1 MNDVTG
7 KSPHTSPQPAAS
19 HAKRAWQS
27 DVIVDLIKHYGFRY
41 IALNPGAS
49 YRGLHD
55 SLVNYGGN
63 DPPLLLCQHEKI
75 AVQIAHGYAKATG
88 KPMVAIVHDVVGMLH
103 ATMGIYYAYLDRCP
117 VFVIGATGPMD
128 ESRRRPFIDWI
139 HTANVNGEQ
148 LRHYVKWDYQP
159 ASIEGVPD
167 SFARAYAAMMT
178 EPQGP
183 IYMCYDAW
191 LQEQPLERDVALPK
205 PSHSKVPAPMAADP
219 AALDAVAE
227 RLLAADY
234 PVLMAEYV
242 ARSPDG
248 FGNLVALA
256 ETAGAAVF
264 DVNARLN
271 FPNRHPLNLSCH
283 KEMFRDA
290 DLILSLDTR
299 DWEKSTHYIERTE
312 RRVVPYYPPYC
323 EMIEIGFGEINLSK
337 WSMDYT
343 RMPACSLRVLGDTR
357 TAIPMLTQLCRERIA
372 KAPRL
377 AARVAERAKAV
388 AAKHDAL
395 FAAWCEQAKHDWD
408 GLPITLPRLAS
419 EIWNAIK
426 DEDWVL
432 TANTLQDWAYKLWD
446 FDQPHRHPGQALG
459 TGTQIGVS
467 LGVALA
473 HRHAGRLVIDIQ
485 PDGDLLFDAGALWS
499 AAKNN
504 IPLLVVMYNN
514 RAYYNDWEHQIHV
527 AQHRGTPV
535 ERAYIAQDIAGPNPD
550 FAGLAKSM
558 GWYAE
563 GPIEQ
568 PGDIAPAL
576 RRAIAQV
583 KAGTPAL
590 LDTIVRPR

>member
-1 MNDVTG
+1 MNDVA
-7 KSPHTSPQPAAS
+7 KSEAPISY
-19 HAKRAWQS
+19 AKKAWQS
-27 DVIVDLIKHYGFRY
+27 DVIVDLLRHYDFPY

-63 DPPLLLCQHEKI
+63 HPPILLCQHEKI

-88 KPMVAIVHDVVGMLH
+88 RPMVAIVHDIVGMLH
-103 ATMGIYYAYLDRCP
+103 ATMGIYYAYIDRCP

-191 LQEQPLERDVALPK
+191 LQEQPLEKDVALPP
-205 PSHSKVPAPMAADP
+205 PSANKVPVAMAADN
-219 AALDAVAE
+219 AALAEVAD
-227 RLLAADY
+227 RLLAAKF

-256 ETAGAAVF
+256 ETVGAAVF
-264 DVNARLN
+264 DVHARLN
-271 FPNRHPLNLSCH
+271 FPNRHPLNLSCE
-283 KEMFRDA
+283 KEVFRDA
-290 DLILSLDTR
+290 DLILMLDVR
-299 DWEKSTHYIERTE
+299 DWEKSTHYVDRSKRE
-312 RRVVPYYPPYC
+312 VVPHYGPDC
-323 EMIEIGFGEINLSK
+323 QMIEIGFGEINLSK
-337 WSMDYT
+337 WSMDYG
-343 RMPACSLRVLGDTR
+343 RMPECSLRVLGDTL
-357 TAIPMLTQLCRERIA
+357 TAIPELTRLCRERIA
-372 KAPRL
+372 KDPAL
-377 AARVAERAKAV
+377 AKRIAERAKAV
-388 AAKHDAL
+388 AQKHDAL
-395 FAAWCEQAKHDWD
+395 FKGWNEAAKRDCD
-408 GLPITLPRLAS
+408 GVPITLQRLAC
-419 EIWNAIK
+419 EMWDVIK
-426 DEDWVL
+426 NEDWVL
-432 TANTLQDWAYKLWD
+432 TACNLQEWVYKLWD
-446 FDQPHRHPGQALG
+446 FDKPYRHPGQALG

-473 HRHAGRLVIDIQ
+473 HRDKGRLVIDIQ
-485 PDGDLLFDAGALWS
+485 PDGDLMFDAGALWS

-504 IPLLVVMYNN
+504 IPMLIVMYNN
-514 RAYYNDWEHQIHV
+514 RAYYNDWEHQIRIAH
-527 AQHRGTPV
+527 HRGTPV
-535 ERAYIAQDIAGPNPD
+535 ERAYIAQDITGPDPD
-550 FAGLAKSM
+550 FAAMAKSM

-563 GPIEQ
+563 GPIEN
-568 PGDIAPAL
+568 PADIAPAL

-583 KAGTPAL
+583 KAGKPAL
-590 LDTIVRPR
+590 VDTVLRPR

>member
-1 MNDVTG
+1 MNDA
-7 KSPHTSPQPAAS
+7 KSTAPAS
-19 HAKRAWQS
+19 YAKRAWQS
-27 DVIVDLIKHYGFRY
+27 DVVVDLIKHYGFPY

-88 KPMVAIVHDVVGMLH
+88 RPMAAIVHDVVGMLH
-103 ATMGIYYAYLDRCP
+103 ATMGIYYAYIDRCP

-148 LRHYVKWDYQP
+148 VRHYVKWDYQP
-159 ASIEGVPD
+159 ASIDGVPD

-191 LQEQPLERDVALPK
+191 LQEQPLTKDVALPDA
-205 PSHSKVPAPMAADP
+205 SAAKVPAPMAA
-219 AALDAVAE
+219 AGTALAEVAE
-227 RLLAADY
+227 RLLAAKY

-242 ARSPDG
+242 ARSASG
-248 FGNLVALA
+248 FDDLVALA
-256 ETAGAAVF
+256 ETVGAVVF
-264 DVNARLN
+264 DVHARLN
-271 FPNRHPLNLSCH
+271 FPNRHPLNLSCE
-283 KEMFRDA
+283 KEIFRDA
-290 DLILSLDTR
+290 DLVLMLDVR
-299 DWEKSTHYIERTE
+299 DWEKSTHYNDRTK
-312 RRVVPYYPPYC
+312 RQVVPYYGPQC
-323 EMIEIGFGEINLSK
+323 ELIDIGFGEINLSK
-337 WSMDYT
+337 WSMDYA
-343 RMPACSLRVLGDTR
+343 RMPTCSLRVLGDTR
-357 TAIPMLTQLCRERIA
+357 SAIPELARLCRERIA
-372 KAPRL
+372 KDPAL
-377 AARVAERAKAV
+377 ARRVAERSKLV
-388 AAKHDAL
+388 AQKHDAL
-395 FAAWCEQAKHDWD
+395 FAKWTAEAKRDWD
-408 GLPITLPRLAS
+408 GVPITLPRLAS
-419 EIWNAIK
+419 EIWAAIK

-432 TANTLQDWAYKLWD
+432 TACNLQDWVYKLWD
-446 FDQPHRHPGQALG
+446 FDKPYRHPGQALG

-473 HRHAGRLVIDIQ
+473 HRGSGRLVVDIQ

-499 AAKNN
+499 AAKND
-504 IPLLVVMYNN
+504 IPMLIVMYNN
-514 RAYYNDWEHQIHV
+514 RAYYNDWEHQIRV
-527 AQHRGTPV
+527 AEHRGTPV
-535 ERAYIAQDIAGPNPD
+535 ERAYIAQDIAGPAPD
-550 FAGLAKSM
+550 FAAMANSM

-568 PGDIAPAL
+568 PADIAAAL

-583 KAGTPAL
+583 KAGKPAL
-590 LDTIVRPR
+590 VDTVVRAR

>member
-1 MNDVTG
+1 MNDVA
-7 KSPHTSPQPAAS
+7 KSEAPISY
-19 HAKRAWQS
+19 AKKAWQS
-27 DVIVDLIKHYGFRY
+27 DVIVDLLRHYDFPY

-63 DPPLLLCQHEKI
+63 HPPILLCQHEKI

-88 KPMVAIVHDVVGMLH
+88 RPMVAIVHDIVGMLH
-103 ATMGIYYAYLDRCP
+103 ATMGIYYAYIDRCP

-191 LQEQPLERDVALPK
+191 LQEQPLEKDVALPP
-205 PSHSKVPAPMAADP
+205 PSANKVPVAMAADN
-219 AALDAVAE
+219 AALAEVAD
-227 RLLAADY
+227 RLLAAKF

-256 ETAGAAVF
+256 ETVGAAVF
-264 DVNARLN
+264 DVHARLN
-271 FPNRHPLNLSCH
+271 FPNRHPLNLSCE
-283 KEMFRDA
+283 KEVFRDA
-290 DLILSLDTR
+290 DLILMLDVR
-299 DWEKSTHYIERTE
+299 DWEKSTHYVDRSKRE
-312 RRVVPYYPPYC
+312 VVPHYGPDC
-323 EMIEIGFGEINLSK
+323 QMIEIGFGEINLSK
-337 WSMDYT
+337 WSMDYG
-343 RMPACSLRVLGDTR
+343 RMPECSLRVLGDTL
-357 TAIPMLTQLCRERIA
+357 TAIPELTRLCRDRIA
-372 KAPRL
+372 KDSAL
-377 AARVAERAKAV
+377 AERIAERAKAV
-388 AAKHDAL
+388 AQKHDAL
-395 FAAWCEQAKHDWD
+395 FKGWNEAAKKDWD
-408 GLPITLPRLAS
+408 SVPITLPRLAC
-419 EIWNAIK
+419 EMWDVIK
-426 DEDWVL
+426 NEDWVL
-432 TANTLQDWAYKLWD
+432 TACNLQEWVYKLWD
-446 FDQPHRHPGQALG
+446 FDKPYRHPGQALG

-473 HRHAGRLVIDIQ
+473 HRDKGRLVIDIQ
-485 PDGDLLFDAGALWS
+485 PDGDLMFDAGALWS

-504 IPLLVVMYNN
+504 IPMLIVMYNN
-514 RAYYNDWEHQIHV
+514 RAYYNDWEHQIRIAH
-527 AQHRGTPV
+527 HRGTPV
-535 ERAYIAQDIAGPNPD
+535 ERAYIAQDITGPDPD
-550 FAGLAKSM
+550 FAAMAKSM

-563 GPIEQ
+563 GPIEN
-568 PGDIAPAL
+568 PADIAPAL

-583 KAGTPAL
+583 KAGKPAL
-590 LDTIVRPR
+590 VDTVLRPR